1 MTAQNSANKS
11 VFYKFLPYYLNKVKY
26 LRPQL
31 IMSIIFSVLSYPA
44 FMLIINILCPVE
56 RELLELS
63 QYISDPTPEQY
74 EMNMALL
81 DKRSLLYSLLIA
93 EIVIGVLSLVGL
105 FIFTFVTT
113 LRSFRCLHNKSV
125 VDMDMSLPINHN
137 TRFFGDLAA
146 VFTVNILP
154 HFIAILLAQ
163 ILLQFADLSA
173 FDTQGETQ
181 ASPASTRRGKS
192 GEYQNVIFGKQAKP
206 AEAGEGGDP
215 EGQQRSSDA
224 GSDNKPDAS
233 TTSNTLEAKR
243 RAFQDLVNG
252 EYKDIYTEETQRIID
267 RRFRETRNLEQ
278 QVGQY
283 QPVIDMLMQR
293 YQIGDGD
300 MGKLSQ
306 AIENDDAYWSEA
318 AEEAGM
324 SVEQYKQFQKLQ
336 RENEALLRQQ
346 RQRQND
352 QRAQQQLQ
360 QWYGEA
366 EQVKG
371 LYPSFDLNA
380 EVKNPQFLSMLRA
393 GVPVQHAYE
402 VVHMDQIKAGV
413 AAMQAKATEKQVV
426 DGIRAKGARP
436 QENGTTSQG
445 AFIVKDDV
453 SKLSKRDRAEIIRRA
468 ARGEHIEF

>member
-1 MTAQNSANKS
+1 
-11 VFYKFLPYYLNKVKY
+11 
-26 LRPQL
+26 
-31 IMSIIFSVLSYPA
+31 
-44 FMLIINILCPVE
+44 
-56 RELLELS
+56 
-63 QYISDPTPEQY
+63 
-74 EMNMALL
+74 MNFKHLL
-81 DKRSLLYSLLIA
+81 DIRLN
-93 EIVIGVLSLVGL
+93 L
-105 FIFTFVTT
+105 FDGGGAAGGAGAGAAA
-113 LRSFRCLHNKSV
+113 S
-125 VDMDMSLPINHN
+125 
-137 TRFFGDLAA
+137 GDGA
-146 VFTVNILP
+146 P
-154 HFIAILLAQ
+154 G
-163 ILLQFADLSA
+163 
-173 FDTQGETQ
+173 TQGETK

-380 EVKNPQFLSMLRA
+380 EVKNPSSSPCSGRA
-393 GVPVQHAYE
+393 FPSSTL
-402 VVHMDQIKAGV
+402 MKWS
-413 AAMQAKATEKQVV
+413 TWTRSR
-426 DGIRAKGARP
+426 RAWPPCRPRPRRSRWWTASAPRAQGPRKTARP
-436 QENGTTSQG
+436 PR
-445 AFIVKDDV
+445 VH
-453 SKLSKRDRAEIIRRA
+453 LS
-468 ARGEHIEF
+468 

>member
-1 MTAQNSANKS
+1 
-11 VFYKFLPYYLNKVKY
+11 
-26 LRPQL
+26 
-31 IMSIIFSVLSYPA
+31 
-44 FMLIINILCPVE
+44 
-56 RELLELS
+56 
-63 QYISDPTPEQY
+63 
-74 EMNMALL
+74 
-81 DKRSLLYSLLIA
+81 
-93 EIVIGVLSLVGL
+93 
-105 FIFTFVTT
+105 
-113 LRSFRCLHNKSV
+113 
-125 VDMDMSLPINHN
+125 
-137 TRFFGDLAA
+137 
-146 VFTVNILP
+146 
-154 HFIAILLAQ
+154 
-163 ILLQFADLSA
+163 
-173 FDTQGETQ
+173 
-181 ASPASTRRGKS
+181 
-192 GEYQNVIFGKQAKP
+192 
-206 AEAGEGGDP
+206 
-215 EGQQRSSDA
+215 
-224 GSDNKPDAS
+224 
-233 TTSNTLEAKR
+233 
-243 RAFQDLVNG
+243 VNG